1 LALREEF
8 ERRLRSTGGRPSD
21 PSWTLTRQV
30 PFKEESWRRLQ
41 ELAEAVGEG
50 GRRVFPAQ
58 LAAVLIENELRG
70 LEQAEW
76 LAVLRQSR
84 NSVRLSQPA
93 AAEAAGVTYNQLDD
107 WVQQGWI
114 VPAGRRGHERFYGAD
129 EIIKAVWLR
138 QLASLVTDIADLAP
152 VIRGFDLTNRYLVV
166 TSGRAVSS
174 ADTAYDLA
182 RLLAT
187 VGTHVVIDQ
196 LPERRK
202 LLGEQRDQDDDR
214 SERQAREAR

>member
-1 LALREEF
+1 MALREEF

-30 PFKEESWRRLQ
+30 PFKKESWRRLQ
-41 ELAEAVGEG
+41 QLAEAVGDG

-70 LEQAEW
+70 LEEAEW

-84 NSVRLSQPA
+84 TSVRLSQPE
-93 AAEAAGVTYNQLDD
+93 AAEAAGVTHNQLDD

-114 VPAGRRGHERFYGAD
+114 VPAGRRGDERLYGAD
-129 EIIKAVWLR
+129 EIMRAVWLR

-166 TSGRAVSS
+166 TSGRAVFP
-174 ADTAYDLA
+174 AATIDDLA
-182 RLLAT
+182 RLVAT
-187 VGTHVVIDQ
+187 VGTLVVIDQ
-196 LPERRK
+196 LPERRQ
-202 LLGEQRDQDDDR
+202 LLGSQRDQDDDR
-214 SERQAREAR
+214 GERRA